1 MKSKTP
7 ADPRGSKPC
16 VIDTLTNAD
25 YHSLTDIYS
34 KSMLDL
40 FAHRPTKLQAYL
52 KGIKR
57 TESDAMKLGTLAHT
71 ALLEPTTLDARY
83 RIHTEGLSKNS
94 NAYKAIAAEAEAA
107 GRIVIDQDT
116 FDEGKAIAKA
126 VSDKFDRIAAKI
138 GGVSPF
144 KMSGG
149 VAESS
154 LFWTDPESGLR
165 CRCRP
170 DWMCFDKKSKSGF
183 IIDLK
188 TTRDLNTFAK
198 SVESFRY
205 DVSAAFYSDGY
216 EAVFGVKPTAYLLA
230 VVESDKPHD
239 VCIQYAPPEIAE
251 RGRRS
256 YKRDLMG
263 IKQVLETNEWP
274 SFPDDFVPMELPAW
288 AK

>member
-7 ADPRGSKPC
+7 ADPRGTKPC

-94 NAYKAIAAEAEAA
+94 NAYKAIVAEADAV

-126 VSDKFDRIAAKI
+126 VFDKFERIAAKI

-144 KMSGG
+144 NMSGG

-170 DWMCFDKKSKSGF
+170 DWMCFDKKSQSGF

-188 TTRDLNTFAK
+188 TSRDLNGFSK
-198 SVESFRY
+198 STETFRY

-230 VVESDKPHD
+230 VVESDQPHD
-239 VCIQYAPPEIAE
+239 VCIQYAPPEIID

-263 IKQVLETNEWP
+263 IKQVLETNVWP
-274 SFPDDFVPMELPAW
+274 SFPDDFVPMQLPAW